1 MESGHLALV
10 RYEGQVP
17 ALYHARLLL
26 APTTGTNWMILT
38 PDFDRY
44 EEQLDHTNSD
54 FDDFVYLGSHGN
66 PPPHIPGHLI
76 YSFAPMDPGVLAHQ
90 MTQARVEANAIRVI
104 HGLPPLAPPQP
115 VAAIGAAVPLPPPPV
130 PAAGVLGV
138 APAAPVAAAL
148 PPAAAPAAGFSWV
161 VTESSGGR
169 ARGDVICVEPN
180 PLPPGS
186 LTLGDRALL
195 RSQWSK
201 RRMFRSSGP

>member
-66 PPPHIPGHLI
+66 PPPIGFVTWIVYHPPSSLAVSTSPLGTAKGTKGI
-76 YSFAPMDPGVLAHQ
+76 YG
-90 MTQARVEANAIRVI
+90 
-104 HGLPPLAPPQP
+104 
-115 VAAIGAAVPLPPPPV
+115 
-130 PAAGVLGV
+130 
-138 APAAPVAAAL
+138 
-148 PPAAAPAAGFSWV
+148 
-161 VTESSGGR
+161 SSGK
-169 ARGDVICVEPN
+169 
-180 PLPPGS
+180 L
-186 LTLGDRALL
+186 LTLTT
-195 RSQWSK
+195 
-201 RRMFRSSGP
+201 